1 MKPPEIIETPRLSLR
16 RPIAADATAIFEG
29 YAQDPEVT
37 RYLPWQPHKQ
47 IHETFEFLDRCV
59 AGWDDSSEFTW
70 VLVRKPDCQLLGMV
84 ALRVGQYKADLG
96 YVLARAYWG
105 CGYMPEAVNAVLEW
119 ALQSAGVFRVWA
131 VCDVDNTASARV
143 LEKVGMEKE
152 GTLRRWIIHPNIS
165 DEPRDSLCYSKTR

>member
-47 IHETFEFLDRCV
+47 IHETFEFLDRCA

-84 ALRVGQYKADLG
+84 ALRVGQYKFEVHLQANPPG
-96 YVLARAYWG
+96 AGARTDMRSMLRQ
-105 CGYMPEAVNAVLEW
+105 CDTPTQTTHQFQSKSPE
-119 ALQSAGVFRVWA
+119 
-131 VCDVDNTASARV
+131 
-143 LEKVGMEKE
+143 
-152 GTLRRWIIHPNIS
+152 
-165 DEPRDSLCYSKTR
+165 